1 MTNATWWMGDMGVLN
16 NWKKRCFLHFR
27 RASYQWGQHWLPKTT
42 AVKSDWTRPQ
52 LTRAQ
57 LLCKNVSLKPGPA
70 GSSEEAAGGTFD
82 EQLLSV
88 AAQQGARQEG
98 RKVHKRLPQ
107 QGRHFL
113 QGSLQLGG
121 NAVKTNKSQQESPKK
136 RQEAWS
142 RPRIAAL
149 PSTWRPSVVDI
160 TVRKG
165 LADNFNANPIF
176 QRVSDLPYTSS
187 NILKNHKHMHVLLI
201 LFHANR
207 FYLSH

>member
-1 MTNATWWMGDMGVLN
+1 MQ
-16 NWKKRCFLHFR
+16 KRESQTLASWEL
-27 RASYQWGQHWLPKTT
+27 RAG
-42 AVKSDWTRPQ
+42 
-52 LTRAQ
+52 
-57 LLCKNVSLKPGPA
+57 
-70 GSSEEAAGGTFD
+70 GGTFD

-136 RQEAWS
+136 ETWS

-149 PSTWRPSVVDI
+149 PST
-160 TVRKG
+160 
-165 LADNFNANPIF
+165 
-176 QRVSDLPYTSS
+176 
-187 NILKNHKHMHVLLI
+187 
-201 LFHANR
+201 
-207 FYLSH
+207 